1 MDIVEADK
9 NAKIQ
14 EEKDF
19 VDSIVAS
26 TNNVDSQINQ
36 DDLGRRRKSN
46 ILPALKH
53 LHHSNA
59 APKMTINLDIL
70 ENMV

>member
-26 TNNVDSQINQ
+26 TNNVDS
-36 DDLGRRRKSN
+36 
-46 ILPALKH
+46 
-53 LHHSNA
+53 
-59 APKMTINLDIL
+59 
-70 ENMV
+70 